1 MFVPFEDEVGMDF
14 ITNDSD
20 IVLSADFRIGTQ
32 LLFRP
37 HTAHGVVGGA
47 EDSRLYLVGF
57 NFFFQ
62 IGKINF
68 IMTVFKNKGA
78 VNEFSVILCDGG
90 MKRMVNRLIDE
101 DGVIFFCQ
109 SLYGDV
115 DGCLLYTSDA
125 ADAGSFYE
133 PFRADIPVEMF
144 FLPAGERPEIRNA
157 CVRVPVNTMLHAVT
171 KSIGDAVR
179 HFKVHVGD
187 PKGECIFGYAVFSGE
202 IVFKTGCVF
211 SVNDGIKIKSFH
223 KYLLS

>member
-14 ITNDSD
+14 VTNDSD

-47 EDSRLYLVGF
+47 ENSRLYLVGF

-68 IMTVFKNKGA
+68 IMAVFKNKGA

-90 MKRMVNRLIDE
+90 VKGVIDRLIDE

-115 DGCLLYTSDA
+115 DGGN
-125 ADAGSFYE
+125 DAGSFYE

-171 KSIGDAVR
+171 KGIGDAVR
-179 HFKVHVGD
+179 HFKIHVGD

-202 IVFKTGCVF
+202 IIFKAGRVF
-211 SVNDGIKIKSFH
+211 SVDDGIKIKSFH

>member
-14 ITNDSD
+14 VTNDSD

-68 IMTVFKNKGA
+68 IMAVFKNKGA

-90 MKRMVNRLIDE
+90 MERVVNRLIDE

-115 DGCLLYTSDA
+115 DGGN
-125 ADAGSFYE
+125 DAGSFDE

-179 HFKVHVGD
+179 HFKIHVGD

-202 IVFKTGCVF
+202 IIFKAGRVF
-211 SVNDGIKIKSFH
+211 SVDDGIKIKSFH

>member
-14 ITNDSD
+14 VTNDGD
-20 IVLSADFRIGTQ
+20 IVLSADFRIGMQ

-47 EDSRLYLVGF
+47 EDSRFYLVGF

-62 IGKINF
+62 IDKINF
-68 IMTVFKNKGA
+68 IMAVFKNKGT
-78 VNEFSVILCDGG
+78 VNEFPVILRDSG
-90 MKRMVNRLIDE
+90 MKRMVNGLIDE

-115 DGCLLYTSDA
+115 DGGN
-125 ADAGSFYE
+125 DAGSFYE

-157 CVRVPVNTMLHAVT
+157 CVGVPVNTMLHAVT
-171 KSIGDAVR
+171 KRIGDAVR
-179 HFKVHVGD
+179 HFKIHVGD
-187 PKGECIFGYAVFSGE
+187 PKGECIFRDAVFSGE
-202 IVFKTGCVF
+202 IVFKAGRVF
-211 SVNDGIKIKSFH
+211 SVDDGIKIKSFH
-223 KYLLS
+223 KVLLS

>member
-1 MFVPFEDEVGMDF
+1 MV
-14 ITNDSD
+14 
-20 IVLSADFRIGTQ
+20 
-32 LLFRP
+32 
-37 HTAHGVVGGA
+37 
-47 EDSRLYLVGF
+47 
-57 NFFFQ
+57 
-62 IGKINF
+62 
-68 IMTVFKNKGA
+68 VFKNKGA

-115 DGCLLYTSDA
+115 DGGN
-125 ADAGSFYE
+125 DAGSFDE

-179 HFKVHVGD
+179 HFKIHVGD

-202 IVFKTGCVF
+202 IIFKAGRVF
-211 SVNDGIKIKSFH
+211 SVDDGIKIKSFH

>member
-14 ITNDSD
+14 VTNDSD

-47 EDSRLYLVGF
+47 ENSRLYLVGF

-68 IMTVFKNKGA
+68 IMVVFKNKGA

-115 DGCLLYTSDA
+115 DGGN
-125 ADAGSFYE
+125 DAGSFDE

-179 HFKVHVGD
+179 HFKIHVGD
-187 PKGECIFGYAVFSGE
+187 PKGECIFRDAVFSSE
-202 IVFKTGCVF
+202 IVFKAGRIF
-211 SVNDGIKIKSFH
+211 SVDDGIKIKSFH
-223 KYLLS
+223 KVLLS

>member
-14 ITNDSD
+14 VTNDSD

-37 HTAHGVVGGA
+37 HTTHGVVGGA
-47 EDSRLYLVGF
+47 ENSRLYLVGF

-68 IMTVFKNKGA
+68 IMVVFKNKGA

-115 DGCLLYTSDA
+115 DGGN
-125 ADAGSFYE
+125 DAGSFDE

-179 HFKVHVGD
+179 HFKIHVGD

-202 IVFKTGCVF
+202 IIFKAGRVF
-211 SVNDGIKIKSFH
+211 SVDDGIKIKSFH

>member
-1 MFVPFEDEVGMDF
+1 MFVPFKDEVGMDF
-14 ITNDSD
+14 VTNDSD

-68 IMTVFKNKGA
+68 IMAVFKNKGA
-78 VNEFSVILCDGG
+78 VNEFSVILCDSG
-90 MKRMVNRLIDE
+90 MKRMVNGLIDE

-115 DGCLLYTSDA
+115 DGGN
-125 ADAGSFYE
+125 DAGSLYE

-179 HFKVHVGD
+179 HFKIHVGD

-202 IVFKTGCVF
+202 IIFKAGRVF
-211 SVNDGIKIKSFH
+211 SVDDGIKIKSFH